1 MADLFGVDASA
12 EAQAMPLDPKLEGFR
27 NAASSLLP
35 SDLRIEGYALQ
46 RRPATRRPPLEPN
59 GPAARRE
66 GIPLGRV
73 GLNAT
78 LASS

>member
-1 MADLFGVDASA
+1 VSA
-12 EAQAMPLDPKLEGFR
+12 WEAL
-27 NAASSLLP
+27 AALP
-35 SDLRIEGYALQ
+35 LRIEGYALQ